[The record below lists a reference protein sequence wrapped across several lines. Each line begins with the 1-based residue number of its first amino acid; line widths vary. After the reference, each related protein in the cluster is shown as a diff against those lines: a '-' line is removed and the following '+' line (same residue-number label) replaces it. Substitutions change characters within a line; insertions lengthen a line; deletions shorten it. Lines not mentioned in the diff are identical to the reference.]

1 MMTNKVEF
9 KIVCLYSFIIAMA
22 LLYGTGLII
31 KAYNYREAD
40 LAYTKK
46 EIILEDNVLRLVF
59 CNGYITMYHGE
70 TKFTE
75 DSGLACFFTVK
86 EADYATY
93 KAIWKIEKFSP
104 VELFASVRWPGL
116 PFSQIW
122 HILLKD
128 EKLIWHIDLESSEDI
143 TINHTGL
150 VFSFK
155 NNYQE
160 WVNYYEQGRMPV
172 LDVLQQRKDVKFTS
186 ASGAVGLIASDKD
199 AKLLPAVELI
209 LGKGVFLNEVLL
221 SVCRDMFSGSPF
233 SSISVGGVEP
243 LRVLKNSR
251 MLLSSGEINL
261 FDKRGDLLKNLLINK
276 EQVEN

>member
-9 KIVCLYSFIIAMA
+9 KIVCLYFFIIAMV
-22 LLYGTGLII
+22 LLYGTGLIT

-46 EIILEDNVLRLVF
+46 EIILEDNVLRLAF

-93 KAIWKIEKFSP
+93 KGIWKIEKFSL
-104 VELFASVRWPGL
+104 VELLASVRWPGL

-143 TINHTGL
+143 MINLTGL

-160 WVNYYEQGRMPV
+160 WANYYEQGRMPV
-172 LDVLQQRKDVKFTS
+172 LDVLQQRKDVRFTS
-186 ASGAVGLIASDKD
+186 VSGAVGLIASDKD
-199 AKLLPAVELI
+199 AKLFPAVELS
-209 LGKGVFLNEVLL
+209 LGKGVFLNKVLL
-221 SVCRDMFSGSPF
+221 SVCRDMFSGAPF